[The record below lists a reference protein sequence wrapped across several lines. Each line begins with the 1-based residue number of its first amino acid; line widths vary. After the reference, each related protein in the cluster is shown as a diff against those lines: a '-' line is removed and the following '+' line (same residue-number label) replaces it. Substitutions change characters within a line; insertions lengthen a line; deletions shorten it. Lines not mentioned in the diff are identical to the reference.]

1 MPNSKGAHNIMISPD
16 IGIIGGAD
24 GPTAIFVAGPK
35 ISVLSIVLGVIAIAV
50 VAAAIIFTVKRN
62 KKN

>member
-1 MPNSKGAHNIMISPD
+1 MISPD

-35 ISVLSIVLGVIAIAV
+35 ISVLSTVLGVVAIAV